1 MNTDENRMFGM
12 TLEEFNSLGKA
23 MGQPPLTEG
32 ALTAMVASGL
42 IHTSPETRRA
52 MEQQKR
58 FDSLS
63 QKQQSRVRAYM
74 REGESFNEAYEA
86 ALRTDPVKQVAQVNV
101 RLANLN
107 LPTPNAPRGRKLT
120 RRQRRAK

>member
-1 MNTDENRMFGM
+1 VNVNESRMFGL
-12 TLEEFNSLGKA
+12 TLEEINSLGKA
-23 MGQPPLTEG
+23 LGQPPLTEG
-32 ALTAMVASGL
+32 ALAAMVASGL
-42 IHTSPETRRA
+42 IHTSSETRRA

-86 ALRTDPVKQVAQVNV
+86 ALRTDSVKQVAQVNV

>member
-1 MNTDENRMFGM
+1 MDTDENRMFGM
-12 TLEEFNSLGKA
+12 TLEQVNALGKA
-23 MGQPPLTEG
+23 LGQPPLTEG
-32 ALTAMVASGL
+32 ALAAMVASGL

-74 REGESFNEAYEA
+74 REGERFDEAYEA
-86 ALRTDPVKQVAQVNV
+86 ALRTDPVKQVAQVNI

-107 LPTPNAPRGRKLT
+107 LPTPKAPRGRKLT

>member
-1 MNTDENRMFGM
+1 MNADSARMFGM
-12 TLEEFNSLGKA
+12 TLEETNAALKALGH
-23 MGQPPLTEG
+23 PPLTGG
-32 ALTAMVASGL
+32 ALAAMVASRL
-42 IHTSPETRRA
+42 IHVSPETHRA

-120 RRQRRAK
+120 RRQRRGK

>member
-1 MNTDENRMFGM
+1 MNTDENRMFGL
-12 TLEEFNSLGKA
+12 TLEEINSLGKA
-23 MGQPPLTEG
+23 LGQPPLTEG
-32 ALTAMVASGL
+32 ALAAMVASGL

-120 RRQRRAK
+120 RRQRRKG